1 MALEM
6 HVRSRKPFKPPPREQ
21 SATHQPDAEAAG
33 RGDDDSHSSGTK
45 DAESTA
51 GASEVS
57 SQSAATGR
65 STPRRQKR
73 WAGASDRAKPRIK
86 ELRQQK
92 EQANGQQR
100 HSFGEDGVPAWQR
113 LHDEHRQK
121 TARKVEREEEHR
133 RACEEEA
140 RMLLQE
146 IIPHERLPQDKIDEI
161 TRRLYTERLEKMTLK
176 KEKAAK
182 ENDRSLA
189 QMLAQK
195 TESTSNVFRGVALYE
210 SFMKRMAC
218 RAEAQTRSVPETP
231 ETPKRAASLGHAG
244 KMHRW
249 AAEKA
254 QRLVRQ
260 REEQLAQLEAQLK
273 QDSVHQGGGKTT
285 RHEQL
290 YQDHAQRVKRLEEA
304 QAKDMVKDHD
314 QKVRVGSMPEH
325 CIHLYQDARRRT
337 ESLEVRK
344 QQHEEQQAEELRS
357 QSVHA
362 AARSKAWTAKLQEEA
377 TQRIARPKRKR
388 LAPAPSTQPEPCTE
402 ARGDARSVTPPK
414 VSGHNAT
421 PSTPRTPRRAPRPDT
436 AEAIGRELQGAA
448 ATPPRT
454 QSSGT
459 RRSVQSVSPCQRQST
474 PRASSQSSASRA
486 AAKGAVCAWAICWQL
501 DHHRL
506 RGLTWSFNGAA
517 WVREWCIFGS
527 RLNLADNAVDA
538 ATVEVLLDAAAL
550 SPACPEELEL
560 LPNPCGSRVVAK
572 LLHHLA
578 PWRTISLKGTSPE
591 VAEVAQLLSSFG
603 ESRQAFRVRPLPRQ
617 HTQSAARALG
627 TSGRCPEGGNVP
639 RHATAGSR
647 EARHCAFPAL
657 GGMRRDSV
665 LGVQRLRPQ
674 SSLLPGATRHHAR
687 ERRAKSARREWS
699 VKAAERMPSAKSLA
713 TRARSAAGE
722 DAVRTPSSRAPFRPA
737 PRVADKCQGATEAPA
752 SEPSSPRS
760 GARCPHRPV
769 PPLRVCR
776 EENFTPLFERHEH
789 VDLQASSVL
798 RELRNVQG
806 LRLLQCGLTD
816 GWLAKL
822 GHSGSSKWSG
832 VRMLD
837 LRCNQL
843 TSASSSALA
852 SVVSGGLQALVLD
865 GNRLQSVGF
874 KAICTAL
881 TGKKCALR
889 WLSVANNDLTHPS
902 GSAAAEVLG
911 SACPLQELSLAMN
924 PKISSGEICTL
935 LRAAARSQAHLYLDL
950 AQTGAAAQVLPF
962 AAKALARCEGLVIDL
977 SGCPAIAEG
986 SAEGPN
992 LERFLADQ
1000 RLLL

>member
-1 MALEM
+1 MREDAGPQLLTIL
-6 HVRSRKPFKPPPREQ
+6 RSPGRVLDVNLDHCTF
-21 SATHQPDAEAAG
+21 AEAAIPSLARICLNVRNFSLCQCSGGEGTLGQSFAVHLEDLARGLG
-33 RGDDDSHSSGTK
+33 RRRSERSGGSSI
-45 DAESTA
+45 A
-51 GASEVS
+51 GALSGIEPEVRGRER
-57 SQSAATGR
+57 QLPLRLLLRELRLNELGLQDGSAQLLSHALAWLR
-65 STPRRQKR
+65 LARR
-73 WAGASDRAKPRIK
+73 DRADVEVL
-86 ELRQQK
+86 EL
-92 EQANGQQR
+92 EGN
-100 HSFGEDGVPAWQR
+100 HLTHEGVIA
-113 LHDEHRQK
+113 LAD
-121 TARKVEREEEHR
+121 
-133 RACEEEA
+133 
-140 RMLLQE
+140 LLE
-146 IIPHERLPQDKIDEI
+146 NSPL
-161 TRRLYTERLEKMTLK
+161 RRLSLSRNKLRPLGGMCMGDLLAARPPQASWLDLELQ
-176 KEKAAK
+176 
-182 ENDRSLA
+182 R
-189 QMLAQK
+189 
-195 TESTSNVFRGVALYE
+195 
-210 SFMKRMAC
+210 C
-218 RAEAQTRSVPETP
+218 
-231 ETPKRAASLGHAG
+231 SLGEG
-244 KMHRW
+244 
-249 AAEKA
+249 
-254 QRLVRQ
+254 V
-260 REEQLAQLEAQLK
+260 
-273 QDSVHQGGGKTT
+273 VHLWQQVLSGN
-285 RHEQL
+285 
-290 YQDHAQRVKRLEEA
+290 
-304 QAKDMVKDHD
+304 
-314 QKVRVGSMPEH
+314 
-325 CIHLYQDARRRT
+325 ARIR
-337 ESLEVRK
+337 
-344 QQHEEQQAEELRS
+344 
-357 QSVHA
+357 
-362 AARSKAWTAKLQEEA
+362 
-377 TQRIARPKRKR
+377 
-388 LAPAPSTQPEPCTE
+388 
-402 ARGDARSVTPPK
+402 
-414 VSGHNAT
+414 
-421 PSTPRTPRRAPRPDT
+421 
-436 AEAIGRELQGAA
+436 
-448 ATPPRT
+448 
-454 QSSGT
+454 
-459 RRSVQSVSPCQRQST
+459 
-474 PRASSQSSASRA
+474 
-486 AAKGAVCAWAICWQL
+486 
-501 DHHRL
+501 
-506 RGLTWSFNGAA
+506 
-517 WVREWCIFGS
+517 

-603 ESRQAFRVRPLPRQ
+603 DQKDATCSRDKPSEFVLSLGNTLKVPPGHWELLGDALKVATCPV
-617 HTQSAARALG
+617 TQ
-627 TSGRCPEGGNVP
+627 
-639 RHATAGSR
+639 
-647 EARHCAFPAL
+647 
-657 GGMRRDSV
+657 
-665 LGVQRLRPQ
+665 
-674 SSLLPGATRHHAR
+674 LPGAAR
-687 ERRAKSARREWS
+687 PGTAPFRRLGGCGGILYLEFRDCDLSQAFFRVPRAITPENVELSSIAKSARREWS

-737 PRVADKCQGATEAPA
+737 PRVADKCQGATEAPG